1 MSTIPFE
8 LKLLLRS
15 RLAAGGLVFLLLLA
29 VLAIWSGQRSV
40 AAQNA
45 ALARITAAHEQD
57 VARVAAKYGK
67 GGDAGYAAY
76 QTSHLTWDT
85 PAPLAFAAFGQRD
98 LQPFA
103 LRVRLLGLQAQLYE
117 SETINPDLALP
128 GRFDFAF
135 VLVYLVPLIV
145 IALMHDLVSS
155 ERESGRLR
163 LVASL
168 PLAQTR
174 FWFKRTALRY
184 VLVYATACVPFAGA
198 ALFSG
203 AGGLDMLGVLGIA
216 GVYIAFWFG
225 LSLLVAVVARS
236 SASAAAALLACFV
249 VLNLVLP
256 TAWNAFISR
265 AVPVAKGIEL
275 TLAQRQEVHQG
286 WDLPKSATFEKFFR
300 THPEWR
306 DTPPVNVRF
315 HWKWY
320 YAMHQAG
327 DDAVAPLV
335 AQYRRSM
342 AEREELTRQAGLLL
356 PSVGAQ
362 VLLHRLANTDLQGQL
377 NYQGRIERFHGELR
391 RYYYPFVFHE
401 RSFGPAEF
409 ARLPRFEAAPAAGEL
424 RQELLASGGLLALM
438 VLAFAVL
445 SLRRIAD

>member
-1 MSTIPFE
+1 MSTMLFE

-15 RLAAGGLVFLLLLA
+15 RLAAGALIFLFLLA
-29 VLAIWSGQRSV
+29 MLAIWSGQRAV

-45 ALARITAAHEQD
+45 ATARITTAHQQD
-57 VARVAAKYGK
+57 VARVAAKYGN
-67 GGDAGYAAY
+67 GGDAGHAAY
-76 QTSHLTWDT
+76 DTSHLTWDR

-103 LRVRLLGLQAQLYE
+103 LRVRLLGLHAQLYE
-117 SETINPDLALP
+117 SETINPELALP

-163 LVASL
+163 LMSSL
-168 PLAQTR
+168 PLAQAE
-174 FWFKRTALRY
+174 FWLRRTALRY
-184 VLVYATACVPFAGA
+184 ALVLTTVTVPFAVA

-203 AGGLDMLGVLGIA
+203 ADGLDILGVLGIA

-225 LSLLVAVVARS
+225 LSLLVAVAARS
-236 SASAAAALLACFV
+236 SASAAAVLLACFV

-256 TAWNAFISR
+256 TACHAVISR
-265 AVPVAKGIEL
+265 TVPVAKGVEL

-286 WDLPKSATFEKFFR
+286 WDLPKSVTFEKFFR
-300 THPEWR
+300 SHPEWR
-306 DTPPVNVRF
+306 DTPPVNMRF

-327 DDAVAPLV
+327 DDAVAPL
-335 AQYRRSM
+335 ASQYRRSM
-342 AEREELTRQAGLLL
+342 AEREALTRKAGLLL

-362 VLLHRLANTDLQGQL
+362 VLLHRLANTDLQAQL
-377 NYQGRIERFHGELR
+377 DYQGRIERFHGELR
-391 RYYYPFVFHE
+391 RYYYPFVFNE
-401 RSFGPAEF
+401 RPFGPAEF
-409 ARLPRFEAAPAAGEL
+409 ARLPRFDAAPATGEL
-424 RQELLASGGLLALM
+424 KHDLLASGSLLALV
-438 VLAFAVL
+438 VLAFAAL
-445 SLRRIAD
+445 SLRRIGD